1 MISLLRD
8 GEGAADGVAVLEAFH
23 GEGGSGDDGSAWA
36 TADGGDDDST
46 CATATRIGAAYCV
59 GVGRLQRLCWRWQH
73 GGGNR
78 SACV

>member
-1 MISLLRD
+1 
-8 GEGAADGVAVLEAFH
+8 
-23 GEGGSGDDGSAWA
+23 
-36 TADGGDDDST
+36 
-46 CATATRIGAAYCV
+46 V